1 MITNAGTDYAEAW
14 ILTLGQGLAYYKSG
28 NAPKAKDT
36 SGIDNIAANL
46 TAKIIFENN
55 TITVLGENATSIS
68 LVSMTGAIVAT
79 CHDNALD
86 ISNAESG
93 IYIAIATL
101 DNGKTISKKI
111 AIR

>member
-1 MITNAGTDYAEAW
+1 MAQETEAS
-14 ILTLGQGLAYYKSG
+14 IAV
-28 NAPKAKDT
+28 KDN
-36 SGIDNIAANL
+36 SVIVCGS
-46 TAKIIFENN
+46 
-55 TITVLGENATSIS
+55 ENAQLRLIT
-68 LVSMTGAIVAT
+68 MTGAIVAT